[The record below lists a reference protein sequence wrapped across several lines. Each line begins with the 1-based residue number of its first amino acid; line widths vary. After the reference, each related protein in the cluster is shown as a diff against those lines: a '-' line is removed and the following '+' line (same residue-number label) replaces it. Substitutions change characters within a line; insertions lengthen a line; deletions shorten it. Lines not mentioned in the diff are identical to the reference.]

1 MATSIA
7 TQLAQLRAKGSN
19 PTDFKA
25 QKIQHSQ
32 SLIFEPRVAA
42 TQNFD
47 SLFLMCHEAFHE
59 LCLLDSRF
67 TGFASS
73 IFSEQSK
80 QEDRTQMTSVQND
93 KLNTLL
99 EDFLGLV
106 GGRLLLKPALKAV
119 EWLVRR
125 FRLVAP
131 QQRHHF
137 PHHRPPA
144 IFVAREEY

>member
-7 TQLAQLRAKGSN
+7 AQLAQLRAQGSN
-19 PTDFKA
+19 PLDFKA

-32 SLIFEPRVAA
+32 SLIFDRRVAA
-42 TQNFD
+42 TQDFD
-47 SLFLMCHEAFHE
+47 SLFLICHEAFRE

-67 TGFASS
+67 TGFANS

-80 QEDRTQMTSVQND
+80 QQDRTQMTSLQND
-93 KLNTLL
+93 QLNTLL
-99 EDFLGLV
+99 DDFLGLI

-125 FRLVAP
+125 FRSVFAA
-131 QQRHHF
+131 
-137 PHHRPPA
+137 A
-144 IFVAREEY
+144 IATASPIIIH